1 MHQFERVFPYANG
14 TFEIGEKSNYAR
26 GHMVSVVEGAAGCD
40 YGIISNDFPRKDFSV
55 SATYAKTGYA
65 LMTIYGTA
73 DLPDKTKYILN
84 YLHVAAVK
92 APVYSENIDEFTIW
106 GELTR
111 KNSIDELL
119 ERVNKKLSSFN
130 WVID

>member
-1 MHQFERVFPYANG
+1 MYVGSHMHQFERVFPYANG

-84 YLHVAAVK
+84 YLHVAAAK

-106 GELTR
+106 GELPR

-119 ERVNKKLSSFN
+119 ERVNEK
-130 WVID
+130 I